1 MTTRVIN
8 EQGRRR
14 DLSRFGYRTDDPDLS
29 AVWRRLRVD
38 FPVRWAEVELSSLAE
53 PLRQA
58 AERYC
63 VHRAT
68 LDDLLDQCDRI
79 HMEIFDKG
87 PERERVE
94 RYAAAR
100 DAYEDAVEVFGE
112 LRVTLQK
119 ALTDREAA

>member
-1 MTTRVIN
+1 MTIRLSN

-14 DLSRFGYRTDDPDLS
+14 DLSRFGYRTGDPDTS

-38 FPVRWAEVELSSLAE
+38 LPVGGAQVELSILTGAARE
-53 PLRQA
+53 A

-63 VHRAT
+63 AHRAT
-68 LDDLLDQCDRI
+68 LDDLLDQCDQI
-79 HMEIFDKG
+79 HLEIFAKG

-94 RYAAAR
+94 RYAVAR

-112 LRVTLQK
+112 LRVALQE
-119 ALTDREAA
+119 ALSEREPA